1 MSKKQLISA
10 DDVRAAA
17 KRGERVLYLRDKTTI
32 VTAQAAS
39 TAKDLGVTLEL
50 GAPPPQASP
59 SEEPKAPST
68 PADAVVRQALA
79 AQMGGEVREDL
90 VAEVMR
96 RMALERSAPAQ
107 GGVRKIASIAV
118 NAPVGGSG
126 VLASKLDL
134 ATLVAGEAVPCAAG
148 FMAWTQSFVPFQRD
162 GDEVQVVLEGELQ
175 LRAGPHTVTAGVGDV
190 VLIPKGTS
198 LEIGTTASVRLFYL
212 SYKG

>member
-17 KRGERVLYLRDKTTI
+17 KRGEHILYLRDKTTI

-39 TAKDLGVTLEL
+39 TAKDLGVALQL
-50 GAPPPQASP
+50 GEPAPAAPVATEP
-59 SEEPKAPST
+59 SAPS
-68 PADAVVRQALA
+68 DAVVRQALA
-79 AQMGGEVREDL
+79 AQMGGEIREDL

-96 RMALERSAPAQ
+96 RVALERTSPVQ
-107 GGVRKIASIAV
+107 GGVRKIASIAL
-118 NAPVGGSG
+118 NSPVGGGG

-134 ATLVAGEAVPCAAG
+134 ATLVAGEAVPRAAG

-162 GDEVQVVLEGELQ
+162 SDEVQVVLEGELQ
-175 LRAGPHTVTAGVGDV
+175 FRSAHGTVTAGVGDV
-190 VLIPKGTS
+190 VLIPKDLA
-198 LEIGTTASVRLFYL
+198 LEIGTTASVRLFYI

>member
-17 KRGERVLYLRDKTTI
+17 KRGERVLYLRDNTTI

-39 TAKDLGVTLEL
+39 TAKDLGVALQL
-50 GAPPPQASP
+50 GEPAPAAPVATEP
-59 SEEPKAPST
+59 SAPG
-68 PADAVVRQALA
+68 DAAVRQALA

-96 RMALERSAPAQ
+96 RMALERSHPAQ
-107 GGVRKIASIAV
+107 DGVRKIASIAV
-118 NAPVGGSG
+118 SAPVGGSG
-126 VLASKLDL
+126 VLVSKLDL
-134 ATLVAGEAVPCAAG
+134 ATLVAGEAGPCAAG
-148 FMAWTQSFVPFQRD
+148 FMAWTNSFVPFQRD

-175 LRAGPHTVTAGVGDV
+175 FRTGPHTVTAGVGDV
-190 VLIPKGTS
+190 VLIPRGTS
-198 LEIGTTASVRLFYL
+198 LEIGTSASVRLFYL

>member
-39 TAKDLGVTLEL
+39 TAKDLGVALQL
-50 GAPPPQASP
+50 GEPAPAAPVAT
-59 SEEPKAPST
+59 EPST
-68 PADAVVRQALA
+68 PADAMVRQALA

>member
-39 TAKDLGVTLEL
+39 TAKDLGVALQL
-50 GAPPPQASP
+50 GEPAPAAPVAT
-59 SEEPKAPST
+59 EPST

-96 RMALERSAPAQ
+96 RMALEHSAPAQ